1 MHYGWVVLCIVTLLE
16 GLSGFGRTIALSPL
30 LQDLCNDLSLSMT
43 QISSGYA
50 LSHLCAVFALP
61 FIGKLYDKI
70 PTSRFLLFFVLLF
83 SCSFILLSQIANLSL
98 SPLGSVGMI
107 LLGYIGIR
115 LSVHSYSIAG
125 RATIAVWFSRQR
137 GIAVGCY
144 ALFTMLIGSMVPSII
159 YELRQ
164 RYHWSYIW
172 LAIGLLWFLM
182 GSICFLVRS
191 HNHITDSQGRTSSK
205 SKIATLRPFL
215 FIFVM
220 ITLFFKAFQ
229 NSGIMLHLFPMC
241 TDFGADKKLISLC
254 FMPIYIISSICT
266 FIFGHILK
274 QNNAKGAL
282 FLFIVADLGML
293 IALKGIAHTSAIIA
307 FVLFTSIYWSMNNI
321 VATLVLPILFGVKK
335 IGALHGW
342 AYAFVSLGS
351 AVGSL
356 YFGLM
361 KDYCSYQFGLSL
373 CIGFSLMLLTVLLC
387 LKPSNFV
394 PSTPSNLS

>member
-1 MHYGWVVLCIVTLLE
+1 MHYGWIVLCIVTLLE

-50 LSHLCAVFALP
+50 LSHLCAVFVLP

-70 PTSRFLLFFVLLF
+70 QTSRFLLFFVF
-83 SCSFILLSQIANLSL
+83 VFGSSFILLSQIANLAL

-125 RATIAVWFSRQR
+125 RATIAVWFSHQR

-159 YELRQ
+159 YGLRQ
-164 RYHWSYIW
+164 RYHWSHIW

-182 GSICFLVRS
+182 GSICFLVKS
-191 HNHITDSQGRTSSK
+191 HNRMVDSPSCTSSEPT
-205 SKIATLRPFL
+205 IGTLRPFL

-254 FMPIYIISSICT
+254 FMPIYIVSSLCT
-266 FIFGHILK
+266 FIFGHIFK
-274 QNNAKGAL
+274 QNKAKGAL
-282 FLFIVADLGML
+282 FLFIFADLGML

-351 AVGSL
+351 AAGSL
-356 YFGLM
+356 YFGIM
-361 KDYCSYQFGLSL
+361 KDYASYQLSLSL
-373 CIGFSLMLLTVLLC
+373 CVAFAGLLLLILLC
-387 LKPSNFV
+387 IKPTFFV
-394 PSTPSNLS
+394 SDEETL